1 MEALIPVVNKLQDVF
16 NTVGSDA
23 IQLPQIVVLGSQ
35 SSGKSSVIESLVG
48 RTFLPRGTGIVTRR
62 PLILQLVY
70 TPLDDRENRSADLGT
85 VNIEEWGRFLH
96 IKNKVFSDF
105 EEIRREIENETDRMA
120 GSNKGICPEPIN
132 LKIYS
137 TKVVNLTLVDL
148 PGITKVPV
156 GDQPEDIELQIK
168 DLLVKYI
175 ENPNS
180 IILAV
185 TAANTDMA
193 TSESLK
199 MAKEVDP
206 DGRRTLA
213 VLTKLDLMDAG
224 TDAIDILCGRVI
236 PVKLGIIGV
245 MNRSQQDINDKK
257 LIEEQLRDEA
267 AYLQRKYPTLATRN
281 GTPYLA
287 KTLNRLLMH
296 HIRDCLPDLKTR
308 VNVMASQFQSLL
320 NSYGEDVTDK
330 SQCLLQII
338 TKFASAYCSTIE
350 GTSRNIETTEL
361 CGGARICYIF
371 HETFGKTLDS
381 IHPLTGLSKMD
392 ILTAIRNATGP
403 RPALFVPEVSFEL
416 LVKRQIRRLEEPS
429 LRCVELIH
437 EEMQR
442 IIQHCGTEV
451 QQEMLRFPKLH
462 EKIVDVVTQ
471 LLRRRLPTTNT
482 MVEHLVHIELAYIN
496 TKHPD
501 FHKDAALVPSLLKT
515 DSQDPWANVHQPGN
529 PPSRR
534 APTRPA
540 PQPQQLPIAA
550 PHNEVAEVN
559 HVHEQTSNWL
569 SNILPPAVGQFAP
582 GMMNSAVSES
592 VESSATNTPTHGVLS
607 PSKPVNLLPDV
618 PINHTARKLT
628 DKEQRDC
635 DVIERLIKSYFY
647 IVRKSIQDSVPKAIM
662 HFLVN
667 FVKDNLQSELVTHL
681 YKSDSANEL
690 LNESDHISIRR
701 KEASDM
707 LKALT
712 RANHIISEIRETHMW

>member
-16 NTVGSDA
+16 NTVGSDS
-23 IQLPQIVVLGSQ
+23 IQLPQIVVLGTQ

-48 RTFLPRGTGIVTRR
+48 RSFLPRGTGIVTRR
-62 PLILQLVY
+62 PLILQLIY
-70 TPLDDRENRSADLGT
+70 CPMDDREHRSADKGT
-85 VNIEEWGRFLH
+85 VALKEWGKFLH
-96 IKNKVFSDF
+96 TKNKVFTDF
-105 EEIRREIENETDRMA
+105 DDIRKEIEDETDRMA

-132 LKIYS
+132 LKIFS
-137 TKVVNLTLVDL
+137 TRVVNLTLVDL

-156 GDQPEDIELQIK
+156 GDQPEDIETQIRE
-168 DLLVKYI
+168 LVFKYI

-185 TAANTDMA
+185 TSANTDIA

-199 MAKEVDP
+199 YAKEVDP

-224 TDAIDILCGRVI
+224 TDAIDMLCGRVI

-245 MNRSQQDINDKK
+245 VNRSQQDIIDNKK
-257 LIEEQLRDEA
+257 IDEQLKDEA
-267 AYLQRKYPTLATRN
+267 AFLQRKYPTLATRN

-320 NSYGEDVTDK
+320 NSYGDDVTDR
-330 SQCLLQII
+330 SQTLLQII
-338 TKFASAYCSTIE
+338 TKFASAYCATIE
-350 GTSRNIETTEL
+350 GTARNIETTEL

-371 HETFGKTLDS
+371 HETFGRTLDS
-381 IHPLTGLSKMD
+381 IHPLAGLSKMD

-442 IIQHCGTEV
+442 MIQHCGTEV

-471 LLRRRLPTTNT
+471 LLRRRLPTTNV
-482 MVEHLVHIELAYIN
+482 MVENLVAIELAYIN

-501 FHKDAALVPSLLKT
+501 FFKEASLVPSLIKNE
-515 DSQDPWANVHQPGN
+515 QNDPWTNSGNINQP
-529 PPSRR
+529 RR
-534 APTRPA
+534 ILKPTQTA
-540 PQPQQLPIAA
+540 PQTSGSENGIDLTNAV
-550 PHNEVAEVN
+550 NEQN
-559 HVHEQTSNWL
+559 GQSNWL
-569 SNILPPAVGQFAP
+569 SNILPPAKVDSF
-582 GMMNSAVSES
+582 
-592 VESSATNTPTHGVLS
+592 ESSQANTPTHALMS
-607 PSKPVNLLPDV
+607 PMKPVNLLPDV
-618 PINHTARKLT
+618 PINTNSRKLT

-647 IVRKSIQDSVPKAIM
+647 IIRKSIQDSVPKAIM

-667 FVKDNLQSELVTHL
+667 FVKDNVQSELVTHL
-681 YKSDSANEL
+681 YKSERAEEY
-690 LNESDHISIRR
+690 LNESEHIAIRR

-712 RANHIISEIRETHMW
+712 RANHIISEIRETHM